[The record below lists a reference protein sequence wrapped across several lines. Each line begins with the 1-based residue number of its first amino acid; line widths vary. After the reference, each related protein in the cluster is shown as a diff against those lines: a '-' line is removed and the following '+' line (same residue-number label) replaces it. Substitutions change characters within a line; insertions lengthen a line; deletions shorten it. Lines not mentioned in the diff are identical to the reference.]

1 MISPMTVLC
10 AGFPLSGMMT
20 VLLGVLL
27 PFLARLYH
35 LDDAQAG
42 MFFALQFLAATAA
55 SAAYGW
61 TAGRWPAARVVAVSY
76 AWMAAG
82 TACFLV
88 GGLWAAR
95 TGVAL
100 YGLGLG
106 WNIASVNL
114 VAAQFSHGMAVR
126 ALNLLNMFWGA
137 GAVAGP
143 ALAAW
148 ALQTR
153 PLRVVMM
160 ALSLTLLAAAAGS
173 LRLWNAPGL
182 GESRRSEPPAAVR
195 SGFPWA
201 AFLFLFLYVGTEN
214 CISGWVPTLGNRLLG
229 AAATLSAL
237 GQSAFWL
244 AILLGRGLSA
254 AWAVR
259 RPHGWML
266 AGLLLAAAGTGV
278 LLRAQ
283 SAESFLLAA
292 ALAGLGL
299 APQFPTAVALY
310 QQRTGAAAATWMGML
325 LAGGGLGGAVLPPL
339 VGVLADH
346 TGSLPRAS
354 STVLVVMAA
363 MGVLLLWERR
373 RAARSP
379 G

>member
-1 MISPMTVLC
+1 MTVLC
-10 AGFPLSGMMT
+10 AGFPLSGLMT

-27 PFLARLYH
+27 PVLIRLYQ
-35 LDDAQAG
+35 LNDAQAG
-42 MFFALQFLAATAA
+42 SFFALQFLAATAA

-61 TAGRWPAARVVAVSY
+61 TVGRWPATRVVAASY

-82 TACFLV
+82 AACFLP
-88 GGLWAAR
+88 GGLWAVR

-114 VAAQFSHGMAVR
+114 AAAQFGHGTAVR

-148 ALQTR
+148 ALQTQ
-153 PLRVVMM
+153 PLRVVMV

-182 GESRRSEPPAAVR
+182 SDSRSSEPPAVGS

-201 AFLFLFLYVGTEN
+201 AFLFLLLYVGTEN

-259 RPHGWML
+259 RAHGWML
-266 AGLLLAAAGTGV
+266 AGLLLAAAGTGL

-283 SAESFLLAA
+283 TAASFLLAS

-310 QQRTGAAAATWMGML
+310 QQRAGAAATTWLGML

-339 VGVLADH
+339 VGVLAAH

-354 STVLVVMAA
+354 SAVLVVMAV

-373 RAARSP
+373 RAAGP
-379 G
+379 TD